1 MVHTLSQTPDLEQ
14 GLNQSMVNMNRNV
27 RTYSLVNTHPVPTQC
42 QAWERWWEL
51 LVQEKFLE
59 PNQSGLKLI
68 LNLDWAVQL
77 TWSSSPIYR

>member
-1 MVHTLSQTPDLEQ
+1 MSDLEQ
-14 GLNQSMVNMNRNV
+14 ELNQSIVNMKKNV
-27 RTYSLVNTHPVPTQC
+27 RIYSLVNTHPVPTQC
-42 QAWERWWEL
+42 QAWRRLCEL